1 MKRLR
6 ELAERRLEEA
16 IRRVDPQLS
25 EPAGDLRSRARKASA
40 LAMAHVQ
47 DAYQRSQAPAQAYL
61 DLLGA
66 SAPWVGAGL
75 IHRR

>member
-6 ELAERRLEEA
+6 DLAERRLEEA
-16 IRRVDPQLS
+16 IRRVDPQLTQS
-25 EPAGDLRSRARKASA
+25 SGDLRARARQASA

-47 DAYQRSQAPAQAYL
+47 EAYSRSQAPSQAYL

-66 SAPWVGAGL
+66 AAPWAGAQL
-75 IHRR
+75 VRRR